1 MSSNISSLGVNVS
14 SSSSVNLRAN
24 LSSSNSNKDSTSAV
38 AQEKVDLKG
47 EQAPALTYANPKNPR
62 IVPPDLETLLAESQK
77 KAEGLINL
85 VRNLVQE
92 QGLDF
97 KLVVSGQ
104 QKLSADPASIDA
116 AKAAISED
124 GEFGVKKVAER
135 ILSFAKFAIGNDP
148 AQLDKI
154 RNAVQQGFDSA
165 KEALGGAL
173 PEISQQTYDAIMG
186 EFDRWQKEGIPTG
199 DTVTLASTQ
208 PKAETGKV

>member
-1 MSSNISSLGVNVS
+1 MSTVISNIGVNVS
-14 SSSSVNLRAN
+14 SSSSVSYR
-24 LSSSNSNKDSTSAV
+24 SSTATPTRNNQDEPTVS
-38 AQEKVDLKG
+38 QEKVDLG
-47 EQAPALTYANPKNPR
+47 NQATEALTYTNPKNPR

-97 KLVVSGQ
+97 KLVASGQ
-104 QKLSADPASIDA
+104 QKLTADPATIDA

-124 GEFGVKKVAER
+124 GEFGVKKDAER

-165 KEALGGAL
+165 KEALGGTL

-186 EFDRWQKEGIPTG
+186 EFDRWQQDGIPTG
-199 DTVTLASTQ
+199 DTVTLSS
-208 PKAETGKV
+208 PKTETSKV